1 MLSTCFKTISCLALW
16 GQRFA
21 FITQNVHTAYLYWV
35 LIKITC
41 FITSSYHNYYFALYI
56 LGILAEFNHY
66 SMQSCIKAG
75 LVIFGLFFSLIS
87 FWKRWTNP
95 SFGYRYT
102 TFVDSIFNVCSAQHN
117 TIVELDLQIIS
128 FLQRKK
134 NTIAIEQQQMSSN
147 LMGNMWPV
155 K

>member
-1 MLSTCFKTISCLALW
+1 MLGAL
-16 GQRFA
+16 R
-21 FITQNVHTAYLYWV
+21 TAICIYHSKCSYSLSILGPHKNHV
-35 LIKITC
+35 
-41 FITSSYHNYYFALYI
+41 FITSSYHNYYFVLYI
-56 LGILAEFNHY
+56 LGILAEFNYY

-117 TIVELDLQIIS
+117 TNCRIRLANHIL
-128 FLQRKK
+128 FTKK
-134 NTIAIEQQQMSSN
+134 EEHDCNRTTAD
-147 LMGNMWPV
+147 V
-155 K
+155 F

>member
-1 MLSTCFKTISCLALW
+1 MLSTCLKTISCLALW

-41 FITSSYHNYYFALYI
+41 FITSSYHNYYFVLYI
-56 LGILAEFNHY
+56 LGILAEFNYY

-117 TIVELDLQIIS
+117 TNCRIRLANHIL
-128 FLQRKK
+128 FTKK
-134 NTIAIEQQQMSSN
+134 EEHDCNRTTAD
-147 LMGNMWPV
+147 V
-155 K
+155 F

>member
-1 MLSTCFKTISCLALW
+1 MLGAL
-16 GQRFA
+16 R
-21 FITQNVHTAYLYWV
+21 TAICIYHSKCSYSLSILGPHKNHV
-35 LIKITC
+35 

-56 LGILAEFNHY
+56 LGILAEFNYY

>member
-1 MLSTCFKTISCLALW
+1 MLGAL
-16 GQRFA
+16 R
-21 FITQNVHTAYLYWV
+21 TAICIYHSKCSYSLSILGPHKNHV
-35 LIKITC
+35 
-41 FITSSYHNYYFALYI
+41 FITSSYHNYYFVLYI
-56 LGILAEFNHY
+56 LGILAEFNYY

-117 TIVELDLQIIS
+117 TNCRIRLANHIL
-128 FLQRKK
+128 FTKK
-134 NTIAIEQQQMSSN
+134 EEHDCNRTAAD
-147 LMGNMWPV
+147 V
-155 K
+155 F

>member
-1 MLSTCFKTISCLALW
+1 MLGALRTAICIYHSKCSYSLSIL
-16 GQRFA
+16 GPHKNHVFYH
-21 FITQNVHTAYLYWV
+21 FIL
-35 LIKITC
+35 
-41 FITSSYHNYYFALYI
+41 SYNYYFVLYI
-56 LGILAEFNHY
+56 LGILAEFNYY

-117 TIVELDLQIIS
+117 TNCRIRLANHIL
-128 FLQRKK
+128 FTKK
-134 NTIAIEQQQMSSN
+134 EEHDCNRTTAD
-147 LMGNMWPV
+147 V
-155 K
+155 F

>member
-1 MLSTCFKTISCLALW
+1 MLSTCFKTKSCLALW

-41 FITSSYHNYYFALYI
+41 FITSSYHNYYFVLYI
-56 LGILAEFNHY
+56 LGILAEFNYY

>member
-41 FITSSYHNYYFALYI
+41 FITSSYHNYYFVLYI
-56 LGILAEFNHY
+56 LGILAEFNYY

-87 FWKRWTNP
+87 ENGELIHHSVIDTLP
-95 SFGYRYT
+95 LLIQYLTYALH
-102 TFVDSIFNVCSAQHN
+102 SIIQ
-117 TIVELDLQIIS
+117 IVELDLQIIS